1 MKKVY
6 DFHTHTFLSDG
17 ALICSEQIR
26 HAQINNYEEEME
38 YYAKTYPASFCT
50 RSGFN
55 SFAEELLTV
64 STKDLFLAIFL

>member
-26 HAQINNYEEEME
+26 HAQINNYEVIAITDHVDISNIDFILNNLKSSLKM
-38 YYAKTYPASFCT
+38 K
-50 RSGFN
+50 RSI
-55 SFAEELLTV
+55 L
-64 STKDLFLAIFL
+64 KI